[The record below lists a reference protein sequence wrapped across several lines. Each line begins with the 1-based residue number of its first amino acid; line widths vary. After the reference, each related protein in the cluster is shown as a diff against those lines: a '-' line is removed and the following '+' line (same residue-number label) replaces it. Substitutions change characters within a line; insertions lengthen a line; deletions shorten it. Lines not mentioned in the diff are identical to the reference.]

1 MSANSILAMSS
12 TVYCC
17 PTCRHC
23 SKSIKDFL
31 KHLRLYHADSP
42 AFKIDCGLD
51 GCCRTF
57 SNFYTFRNHVYV
69 HHSLKCRPEEE
80 QVQLPTDLNGSESS
94 PDSDG
99 DDNLDA
105 GDNSE
110 ADDDSNCDG
119 NPSDDVDPDF
129 DDKSHF
135 SAIQRAAA
143 LWILKVRETHRLPQ
157 SVIELIIKDVQ
168 TLYEVSLL

>member
-1 MSANSILAMSS
+1 MA
-12 TVYCC
+12 
-17 PTCRHC
+17 
-23 SKSIKDFL
+23 
-31 KHLRLYHADSP
+31 
-42 AFKIDCGLD
+42 
-51 GCCRTF
+51 
-57 SNFYTFRNHVYV
+57 
-69 HHSLKCRPEEE
+69 
-80 QVQLPTDLNGSESS
+80 LNLH
-94 PDSDG
+94 DSDG

-110 ADDDSNCDG
+110 ADNDSNCDG

-129 DDKSHF
+129 DVKTF